1 MLSEYLKMAV
11 RSISKRKKRTALTM
25 LGIFVGIA
33 AVVALVSLGQGLQ
46 GTLNAQFEKI
56 GGDKIIIQA
65 QGAAASSEFAQH
77 PLTDRELDLVGDVNG
92 VVQTA
97 GYIFG
102 AASVQ
107 YNKVQRTMFMVSIP
121 KTAREAELV
130 RAVGTWE
137 PESGRLLSHKD
148 KGKVVVGYNLA
159 HNSVFGRNVIVGD
172 KLLIKDELY
181 DVVGVVK
188 RIGDPGMDG
197 GVLLPEDDARRV
209 ADDLTTYSI
218 IVAQTAKGVNPDDV
232 ADKIEKSIRRDRH
245 QKEGQEDFS
254 VQTAT
259 ELIASFNAVFNII
272 QVVFVG
278 IAAISLLVGG
288 IGIMNVMFTAVLERT
303 REIGVMKAIGA
314 RNRDVLTLFLIE
326 SGLLGTAGGIIGI
339 IIGSAISKT
348 VEVGAN
354 AAFGPGTI
362 TAVFPIWLVVGAL
375 LFSFVIGAMSG
386 VLPARRASKL
396 RPVEALRY
404 E

>member
-1 MLSEYLKMAV
+1 MLTEYFKLAI
-11 RSISKRKKRTALTM
+11 RNIGKRKKRTALTM

-46 GTLNAQFEKI
+46 QTLNEQFEKI
-56 GGDKIIIQA
+56 GGDKILIQA
-65 QGAAASSEFAQH
+65 RAAAASSEFAQN
-77 PLTDRELDLVGDVNG
+77 PLTDRELDLAGDVNG

-107 YNKVQRTMFMVSIP
+107 FNDVQRTMFMVSIP
-121 KTAREAELV
+121 KSAREAELV

-137 PESGRLLSHKD
+137 AESGRLLTHRD

-159 HNSVFGRNVIVGD
+159 HKSVFGRNVGVGD
-172 KLLIKDELY
+172 KLLIKDVSY

-209 ADDLTTYSI
+209 ADDLTSYSI
-218 IVAQTAKGVNPDDV
+218 IVAQSANGVSPDGV
-232 ADKIEKSIRRDRH
+232 ADKIEKAIRRDRH
-245 QKEGQEDFS
+245 QKEGEEDFS

-259 ELIASFNAVFNII
+259 ELIASFNSVFNII

-314 RNRDVLTLFLIE
+314 RNSDVLSLFLIE
-326 SGLLGTAGGIIGI
+326 SGLLGVAGGVIGI
-339 IIGSAISKT
+339 VIGAGISKG
-348 VEVGAN
+348 VEFGAN
-354 AAFGPGTI
+354 TAFGPGTI
-362 TAVFPIWLVVGAL
+362 TAVFPVWLIVGAL
-375 LFSFVIGAMSG
+375 LFSFVIGAVSG

>member
-56 GGDKIIIQA
+56 GGDKIIIQS

-159 HNSVFGRNVIVGD
+159 YNSVFGRNVIVGD

-218 IVAQTAKGVNPDDV
+218 IVAQTAKGVNPDDI

-362 TAVFPIWLVVGAL
+362 YAVFPVWLIVGAL

>member
-1 MLSEYLKMAV
+1 VLTEYFKLAI
-11 RSISKRKKRTALTM
+11 RNIGKRKKRTALTM

-46 GTLNAQFEKI
+46 QTLNEQFEKI
-56 GGDKIIIQA
+56 GGDKILIQA
-65 QGAAASSEFAQH
+65 RAAAASSEFAQN
-77 PLTDRELDLVGDVNG
+77 PLTDRELDLAGDVNG

-107 YNKVQRTMFMVSIP
+107 FNDVQRTMFMVSIP
-121 KTAREAELV
+121 KSAREAELV

-137 PESGRLLSHKD
+137 AESGRLLTHRD

-159 HNSVFGRNVIVGD
+159 HKSVFGRNVGVGD
-172 KLLIKDELY
+172 KLLIKDVSY

-209 ADDLTTYSI
+209 ADDLTSYSI
-218 IVAQTAKGVNPDDV
+218 IVAQSANGVSPDGV
-232 ADKIEKSIRRDRH
+232 ADKIEKAIRRDRH
-245 QKEGQEDFS
+245 QKEGEEDFS

-259 ELIASFNAVFNII
+259 ELIASFNSVFNII

-314 RNRDVLTLFLIE
+314 RNSDVLSLFLIE
-326 SGLLGTAGGIIGI
+326 SGLLGVAGGVIGI
-339 IIGSAISKT
+339 VIGAGISKG
-348 VEVGAN
+348 VEFGAN
-354 AAFGPGTI
+354 TAFGPGTI
-362 TAVFPIWLVVGAL
+362 TAVFPVWLIVGAL
-375 LFSFVIGAMSG
+375 LFSFVIGAVSG

>member
-46 GTLNAQFEKI
+46 GTINAQFEKV
-56 GGDKIIIQA
+56 GADKIFVQA
-65 QGAAASSEFAQH
+65 REVGFGGETAPGQ
-77 PLTDRELDLVGDVNG
+77 LRDRELDIIDDVNG
-92 VVQTA
+92 VVAVSGQLFRA
-97 GYIFG
+97 
-102 AASVQ
+102 VQ
-107 YNKVQRTMFMVSIP
+107 VEFNDVQRPLFVIGNP
-121 KTAREAELV
+121 EKAAEVQLARSAN
-130 RAVGTWE
+130 TWE
-137 PESGRLLSHKD
+137 AESGRLLTHTD
-148 KGKVVVGYNLA
+148 KEKAVVGYNLA
-159 HNSVFGRNVIVGD
+159 HKQQFLRDVRIGD
-172 KLLIKDELY
+172 KLRMGNRTY
-181 DVVGVVK
+181 DVVGILARV
-188 RIGDPGMDG
+188 GDPNADG
-197 GVLLPEDDARRV
+197 GVIIPELELRDISGSPDA
-209 ADDLTTYSI
+209 YSY
-218 IVAQTAKGVNPDDV
+218 IVAQTAANVNPDDV
-232 ADKIEKSIRRDRH
+232 GERIEKAIRRDRH
-245 QKEGQEDFS
+245 QKEGKEDFA

-362 TAVFPIWLVVGAL
+362 YAVFPVWLIVGAL

>member
-1 MLSEYLKMAV
+1 VLIESFKLAL
-11 RSISKRKKRTALTM
+11 RNITKRKKRTALTM

-46 GTLNAQFEKI
+46 QTLNAQFEKI
-56 GGDKIIIQA
+56 GGDKILVQA
-65 QGAAASSEFAQH
+65 SAAAASSEFADN
-77 PLTDRELDLVGDVNG
+77 PLTDRELDLAGDVNG

-107 YNKVQRTMFMVSIP
+107 FNKVQRTMFMVSIP

-137 PESGRLLSHKD
+137 AESGRLLTHKD
-148 KGKVVVGYNLA
+148 QGKAVIGYNLA
-159 HNSVFGRNVIVGD
+159 HNSVFGRNVVVGD
-172 KLLIKDELY
+172 KLLIKDVLY

-197 GVLLPEDDARRV
+197 GILLPEDDARRV
-209 ADDLTTYSI
+209 ADDPNTYSI
-218 IVAQTAKGVNPDDV
+218 IVAQSVKGVDPDSV
-232 ADKIEKSIRRDRH
+232 GDKIEKVIRRDRH
-245 QKEGQEDFS
+245 QKEGEEDFS

-314 RNRDVLTLFLIE
+314 RNSDVLSLFLIE
-326 SGLLGTAGGIIGI
+326 SGMLGLAGGLVGI
-339 IIGSAISKT
+339 ILGAAISKS
-348 VEVGAN
+348 VEIGAN

-362 TAVFPIWLVVGAL
+362 YASFPWWLIVGAL
-375 LFSFVIGAMSG
+375 LFSFVIGAVSG